1 MVGRLLG
8 WVEEGELRKVVTSEV
23 LALRR
28 GKGATSDC
36 SPQSST
42 KPLLSLISASL
53 HKQQSLTL
61 TKVLH
66 RFYGLQSIS

>member
-28 GKGATSDC
+28 GKGATPTAPRNRQLNLC
-36 SPQSST
+36 S
-42 KPLLSLISASL
+42 L
-53 HKQQSLTL
+53 
-61 TKVLH
+61 
-66 RFYGLQSIS
+66 